1 MKNQFVKTFV
11 LFFIISIL
19 AISQKKETNI
29 LYQHSVIN
37 ALSAG
42 VYEGDLSLDN
52 LKQFGDFGLGT
63 FNNID
68 GEMIVLDG
76 KVYQIKTDGIP
87 VEAADNLITPFA
99 AVTFFKS
106 DTTLEIKNPQTLQQI
121 KEKIDAAVPS
131 ENYLYAIKV
140 FGEFKRVKTR
150 SVPKQQKPFPDLASV
165 IKDQVTFEKQTVSGT
180 VIGFKLPEF
189 IDGVNVK
196 NFHFHFLS
204 KDKNFGG
211 HLLDLVLDKG
221 KIEIGIIKEFRCQL
235 PSTENFTKTKFGKEE
250 SYLQNK

>member
-1 MKNQFVKTFV
+1 MKNQLTKI
-11 LFFIISIL
+11 LFYVFIISTL
-19 AISQKKETNI
+19 ALPQKKETNV
-29 LYQHSVIN
+29 LYQYSVIN

-42 VYEGDLSLDN
+42 VYEGDLTVN
-52 LKQFGDFGLGT
+52 ELKKYGDFGLGT

-68 GEMIVLDG
+68 GEMVVLDG
-76 KVYQIKTDGIP
+76 KIYQIKTDGIP
-87 VEAADNLITPFA
+87 VEAAKNLISPFA

-106 DTTLEIKNPQTLQQI
+106 DTNIEINHPQTLQQI

-131 ENYLYAIKV
+131 ENYLYAVKIS
-140 FGEFKRVKTR
+140 GEFKKIKTR

-165 IKDQVTFEKQTVSGT
+165 IKNQITFEKERVSGT
-180 VIGFKLPEF
+180 VMGFKMPEF

-211 HLLDLVLDKG
+211 HLLDFVIEKG

-235 PSTENFTKTKFGKEE
+235 PSTENYAKTKFVKEE